1 MNISPDKAWA
11 ANKIHYVLK
20 EDTNMDIMDDIEWT
34 TLKVRYEQELEARYA
49 RVLSELMNTGVQEEL
64 ERWIDREDLGISY
77 CCNRV
82 LEHYRSE
89 LEDLCKSL
97 RVPFDSERIQKA
109 FSLPYNKSVCN
120 LIKRLIE
127 GKEDTK

>member
-1 MNISPDKAWA
+1 
-11 ANKIHYVLK
+11 
-20 EDTNMDIMDDIEWT
+20 MDIMDDIEWT

-89 LEDLCKSL
+89 LEGLCKSL
-97 RVPFDSERIQKA
+97 RVPFDSERIRKA

-120 LIKRLIE
+120 LIKGLIE
-127 GKEDTK
+127 GKEDNK